1 MSNIQL
7 CSVNVE
13 TQHILHIVN
22 SKVVSDQAYFLPGI
36 ILKTKLLLILKNW
49 TYIQQIRNG
58 PPQSSSTHPCTHE
71 HSSHTRGREGR
82 KFFHLLWAERDREA

>member
-22 SKVVSDQAYFLPGI
+22 SKVVSDQAYFLPLI

-49 TYIQQIRNG
+49 T
-58 PPQSSSTHPCTHE
+58 
-71 HSSHTRGREGR
+71 
-82 KFFHLLWAERDREA
+82 